1 MVKFATYESTRRP
14 EPMKTLDRI
23 DEKLIAVLQKNNQ
36 LTCEEMAALV
46 SVSPS
51 TCRRRLDALRR
62 NGVVIGDVSIINP
75 ELMGDVLTIIVLVT
89 LERETPDG
97 HAGFRR
103 AMRTEP
109 QVTECHFVAGTCD
122 YVVQLNLKSMAQY
135 DALVERLFTADP
147 LVKRVDSLV
156 VMNTVKS
163 AGLRV
168 PEPDRP

>member
-1 MVKFATYESTRRP
+1 
-14 EPMKTLDRI
+14 MKTLDRI
-23 DEKLIAVLQKNNQ
+23 DEKLIALLQKNNQ

-46 SVSPS
+46 AVSPS
-51 TCRRRLDALRR
+51 TCRRRLEALRR
-62 NGVVIGDVSIINP
+62 DGVVIGDVSIINP
-75 ELMGDVLTIIVLVT
+75 EVLGDTLTIIVLVT
-89 LERETPDG
+89 LERDTPDG

-103 AMRTEP
+103 TMRAEP

-135 DALVERLFTADP
+135 DALVDRVFTADP

-156 VMNTVKS
+156 VMKKVKS

-168 PEPDRP
+168 PEPDRPTG